1 MRMTLNHAYDSK
13 RKTQNGY
20 EVVKSYYICESC
32 EGCPHR
38 QKCYKGRYS
47 NRKIGISKTMAR
59 QKAEA
64 TKRITTEEGILLRM
78 NRSIQ
83 VEGAFGVIKQDRDF
97 RRFFVRSKDKTE
109 TQFFLL
115 AFAFNIKKL
124 RNRTLD
130 NRLGVDLFQKEAA

>member
-1 MRMTLNHAYDSK
+1 
-13 RKTQNGY
+13 
-20 EVVKSYYICESC
+20 
-32 EGCPHR
+32 
-38 QKCYKGRYS
+38 
-47 NRKIGISKTMAR
+47 MAR

-83 VEGAFGVIKQDRDF
+83 VAEAFGVIKHDRAF

-124 RNRTLD
+124 WNRTLD
-130 NRLGVDLFQKEAA
+130 ERLGMNLFKKEAA

>member
-1 MRMTLNHAYDSK
+1 
-13 RKTQNGY
+13 
-20 EVVKSYYICESC
+20 
-32 EGCPHR
+32 
-38 QKCYKGRYS
+38 
-47 NRKIGISKTMAR
+47 MAR

-109 TQFFLL
+109 TQFFCAHLL
-115 AFAFNIKKL
+115 STS
-124 RNRTLD
+124 RNCGTEHLT
-130 NRLGVDLFQKEAA
+130 NV